1 MLVAYVAVVVAS
13 GLALLWTT
21 GSGTPP
27 PEALPFLFWLLANL
41 LGEVLWLPA
50 PRGRGYLS
58 MATAANFAAIVVL
71 PAPFAMAVTSLAQGL
86 ADILF
91 RRRRWYQVL
100 FNSGMCCV
108 TVFAASMTFTR
119 LGGVRE
125 GVEALLTP
133 LNAIPLAT
141 TAAVYFVVN
150 TALVAGAIAFQRRQS
165 AWSVWQMGF
174 GHAYQLLG
182 SATLTLLGYFFAIL
196 FLTWGYMSAF
206 LAAAATYFVRDAY
219 LRYVREVD
227 RQGEGAAL
235 P

>member
-1 MLVAYVAVVVAS
+1 MLVAYVAAIVAS
-13 GLALLWTT
+13 GLALLWKT
-21 GSGTPP
+21 GFGNPP

-58 MATAANFAAIVVL
+58 MATAANFAAIIVL

-100 FNSGMCCV
+100 FNSGMCCI
-108 TVFAASMTFTR
+108 TVFAASMTFTH
-119 LGGVRE
+119 LGGVRD
-125 GVEALLTP
+125 GVESLLSP
-133 LNAIPLAT
+133 LNAVPLASA
-141 TAAVYFVVN
+141 AAVYFIVN
-150 TALVAGAIAFQRRQS
+150 TTLVAGAIALQRRQS
-165 AWSVWQMGF
+165 AWTVWQMGF
-174 GHAYQLLG
+174 GGGYQLLG
-182 SATLTLLGYFFAIL
+182 SATLALLGYFFAVL

-219 LRYVREVD
+219 MRYVREID
-227 RQGEGAAL
+227 RQSESGAL